1 MVSTLYMCLLCA
13 TPCSRVMES
22 CRHADALDVQLSV
35 LAHVNEA
42 TNKSSILLQLPFRLQ
57 RSTLT
62 PVRLSVQLS
71 AARVCWLWLAASR
84 AATPSVP

>member
-22 CRHADALDVQLSV
+22 CRHADALGVQLSV

-42 TNKSSILLQLPFRLQ
+42 TNTTINPAYCCNCRFVSSVLR
-57 RSTLT
+57 
-62 PVRLSVQLS
+62 
-71 AARVCWLWLAASR
+71 
-84 AATPSVP
+84 

>member
-1 MVSTLYMCLLCA
+1 MVSTRYMCLLCA

-42 TNKSSILLQLPFRLQ
+42 TNKSSILLQLPF
-57 RSTLT
+57 TLT